1 MSVPLSEAGGG
12 KRLCRYLCLRQ
23 DVVRIVSV
31 PLFETGCGKRL
42 CRYLCLKQDVVSDCV
57 GTSV

>member
-1 MSVPLSEAGGG
+1 MSVPLFEAGYG

-23 DVVRIVSV
+23 DVVSDCVGTS
-31 PLFETGCGKRL
+31 
-42 CRYLCLKQDVVSDCV
+42 KQDVVSDCV